1 VSVRILATGLEFPE
15 GPVWLEDG
23 SVLVAEIRGRRIR
36 RVAPGGT
43 VSVFAETGGGPN
55 GLARGPDGAIYAC
68 NNGGSEYR
76 GGRFTA
82 LGPAKDYAGGSIQR
96 IDVST
101 HEVTTLYTHC
111 GEHRLSSPNDLVF
124 DTAGGFY
131 FSDHGKKFPRYRA
144 TGGLY
149 YARADGTHIAE
160 LVHPLDAPNGVGLS
174 PDGRVLYVVETETAR
189 LWAFDV
195 AAPGELKRATGSHN
209 GGRLVCEIPG
219 YQRFDSLA
227 LQADGD
233 ICIATLNSG
242 FITVVK
248 PSGEW
253 RQVKM
258 PESYPTN
265 VCFGGKD
272 LRTLYVTLAEKGEL
286 GVIEWPVAGLPLN
299 Y

>member
-36 RVAPGGT
+36 RVAPDGT

-68 NNGGSEYR
+68 NNGGGEYR
-76 GGRFTA
+76 GKRFTA

-96 IDVST
+96 IDTCT

-131 FSDHGKKFPRYRA
+131 FTDHGKRFPRYRV
-144 TGGLY
+144 TGSLY
-149 YARADGTHIAE
+149 YARADGTLITE

-174 PDGRVLYVVETETAR
+174 PDGRVLYVAETETAR

-195 AAPGELKRATGSHN
+195 AGPGELKRAADSHN

-233 ICIATLNSG
+233 ICIGTLNSG

-248 PSGEW
+248 PTGEW

-265 VCFGGKD
+265 VCFGGPE

-286 GVIEWPVAGLPLN
+286 GAIDWPVPGLPLN